1 MSKLLEIGRSH
12 TCGELRE
19 HNLGTE
25 VVLMGWVGA
34 WRDLGGRRFID
45 LRDRYGV
52 TQVTFGEEL
61 DAELSRRGKQ
71 LRSEWVIALRGVVEG
86 RVANG
91 GSVNANLPTGSLEV
105 RVTELDVLSRAE
117 TPPFQISDD
126 VDAREELR
134 LKYRYLDLRRGPLQR
149 NLIARH
155 HFNQTVRNYLSERD
169 FLELETPFLI
179 RSTPEG
185 ARDYVVPSRVH
196 QGTFFALP
204 QSPQIFKQLF
214 MVGGYDKYFQIT
226 RCFRDEDLRSDRQ
239 PEFTQVDM
247 ELSFATEERI
257 MSLVEGLIRHTFQ
270 KVIEV
275 DLGAKFERLTYA
287 EAMRRFGKDAPD
299 LRFGM
304 ELAEL
309 NDLVE
314 DCDFSVF
321 SKTVAGGGLVKA
333 LCLPGGAERSRKQ
346 TESLQEVTK
355 PYGAKGLA
363 WAKVTAEGW
372 QGGISKFFNADLQ
385 GAIGGRLQASPGD
398 LLLFVADKPSVT
410 NAALGNLRLHLGDHL
425 GLRQKGTF
433 KAVWV
438 TDFPMFDE
446 VELEDGSSR
455 WVACH
460 HPFTAPQ
467 AEYRLSMESDPGSA
481 LAQAYDLVINGHEMG
496 GGSIRIHETEV
507 QERMFRV
514 LGMPEEEQ
522 REKFGFLLDAFRFG
536 PPPHGGLALGV
547 DRLVMEMMGADSLRD
562 VIAFPKTNR
571 AQDLMID
578 APGRIDKAQYEEL
591 ALAPVS
597 EPQEPT
603 KL

>member
-1 MSKLLEIGRSH
+1 MSTLLERGRSH
-12 TCGELRE
+12 TCGELRSE
-19 HNLGTE
+19 HLGAE

-45 LRDRYGV
+45 LRDRYGL

-61 DAELSRRGKQ
+61 DAELSARGKA
-71 LRSEWVIALRGVVEG
+71 LRSEWVIAVRGVVED

-91 GSVNANLPTGSLEV
+91 GSVNAQLETGAVEV
-105 RVTELDVLSRAE
+105 RVTELEVLSESE
-117 TPPFQISDD
+117 TPPFLIADE

-134 LKYRYLDLRRGPLQR
+134 LKYRYLDLRRKPLQEH
-149 NLIARH
+149 LVARH
-155 HFNQTVRNYLSERD
+155 RFNQAVRTYLDSHG
-169 FLELETPFLI
+169 FLELETPFLV

-196 QGTFFALP
+196 AGTFFALP

-226 RCFRDEDLRSDRQ
+226 RCFRDEDLRADRQ

-247 ELSFATEERI
+247 EMSFPTEDRI
-257 MSLVEGLIRHTFQ
+257 MNFVEGLIRHVFRA
-270 KVIEV
+270 VIDVEL
-275 DLGAKFERLTYA
+275 DETLERLTYA

-309 NDLVE
+309 NDLVAE
-314 DCDFSVF
+314 SGFSVF
-321 SKTVAGGGLVKA
+321 RSTVESGGLVKA
-333 LCLPGGAERSRKQ
+333 LALPGGAERSRKQ
-346 TESLQEVTK
+346 IESLQDVTK

-363 WAKVTAEGW
+363 WAKVNAQGW
-372 QGGISKFFNADLQ
+372 QGGISKFFDPSEQAAITERA
-385 GAIGGRLQASPGD
+385 GAQEGD
-398 LLLFVADKPSVT
+398 LILFVADREQVT
-410 NAALGNLRLHLGDHL
+410 NAALGNLRLHLGDEL
-425 GLRQKGTF
+425 GLRPKGTF
-433 KAVWV
+433 KALWV

-446 VELEDGSSR
+446 VELDDGTTR

-467 AEYRLSMESDPGSA
+467 ADYAVSMETDPGQA

-496 GGSIRIHETEV
+496 GGSIRIHQREV

-547 DRLVMEMMGADSLRD
+547 DRLVMEMVGASSLRD

-571 AQDLMID
+571 AQDVMLD
-578 APGRIDKAQYEEL
+578 APGRIDAEQFEEL
-591 ALAPVS
+591 HIRSVV
-597 EPQEPT
+597 
-603 KL
+603 KDD

>member
-1 MSKLLEIGRSH
+1 MSTLLEYGRSH
-12 TCGELRE
+12 TCGDLRSE
-19 HNLGTE
+19 HVGSE
-25 VVLMGWVGA
+25 VILMGWVGA

-45 LRDRYGV
+45 LRDRYGL
-52 TQVTFGEEL
+52 TQITFGEEL
-61 DAELSRRGKQ
+61 DAELSARGKS
-71 LRSEWVIALRGVVEG
+71 LRSEWVVAVRGVVED

-91 GSVNANLPTGSLEV
+91 GSVNVQIATGAIEV
-105 RVTELDVLSRAE
+105 RVTELNVLSESE
-117 TPPFQISDD
+117 TPPFLIADE

-134 LKYRYLDLRRGPLQR
+134 LKYRYLDLRRRPLQ
-149 NLIARH
+149 NHLMARH
-155 HFNQTVRNYLSERD
+155 RFNQAVRTYLD
-169 FLELETPFLI
+169 GHGFLELETPFLV

-196 QGTFFALP
+196 AGTFFALP

-226 RCFRDEDLRSDRQ
+226 RCFRDEDLRADRQ

-247 ELSFATEERI
+247 EMSFPTEDRI
-257 MSLVEGLIRHTFQ
+257 MTFVEGLIRHVF
-270 KVIEV
+270 KAVIDVEL
-275 DLGAKFERLTYA
+275 DTELERITYA
-287 EAMRRFGKDAPD
+287 ESMRRFGKDAPD

-309 NDLVE
+309 NDLVA
-314 DCDFSVF
+314 DCGFGVF
-321 SKTVAGGGLVKA
+321 ASTVESGGLVKA
-333 LCLPGGAERSRKQ
+333 LALTGGAERSRKQ
-346 TESLQEVTK
+346 IESLQDITK

-372 QGGISKFFNADLQ
+372 QGGISKFFDTGEQAKIAERVGADV
-385 GAIGGRLQASPGD
+385 GD
-398 LLLFVADKPSVT
+398 LLLFVADKASVT
-410 NAALGNLRLHLGDHL
+410 NAALGNLRLHLGEEL
-425 GLRQKGTF
+425 GLRRKGTF
-433 KAVWV
+433 KALWI

-446 VELEDGSSR
+446 VELDNGQTR

-467 AEYRLSMESDPGSA
+467 AEYAVSMEERPGEA

-496 GGSIRIHETEV
+496 GGSIRIHQREI

-547 DRLVMEMMGADSLRD
+547 DRLVMEMVGASSLRD

-571 AQDLMID
+571 AQDLMLD
-578 APGRIDKAQYEEL
+578 APGRIDQEQFEEL
-591 ALAPVS
+591 YLESTVEVKDS
-597 EPQEPT
+597 
-603 KL
+603 